1 MKWYRSSK
9 VIAAVGALA
18 VAVIALVAALSGWSA
33 EVVALVG
40 GVVAAVLGVWRAVAV
55 KSKTTAAM
63 IALALV
69 GLVSC
74 SPAQRRAIAITT
86 ISSSAD
92 AARCVLSCDDDAC
105 QEACALR
112 YGAAIARDLVAHIVT
127 AASAGATEMSMEVPQ
142 VWTQDELDAKHHD
155 SMLKGD

>member
-1 MKWYRSSK
+1 MKWYQSSK

-18 VAVIALVAALSGWSA
+18 AAVIALVAALSGWSA

-63 IALALV
+63 IILFVV
-69 GLVSC
+69 GAIAC
-74 SPAQRRAIAITT
+74 TPAQRRAIAITT

-92 AARCVLSCDDDAC
+92 AARCVLSCEDDVC
-105 QEACALR
+105 REACAVR

-127 AASAGATEMSMEVPQ
+127 AASTGATEMSMEVPQ
-142 VWTQDELDAKHHD
+142 VWTQDELDAKLHD
-155 SMLKGD
+155 SLMDD